1 MYKALMDRHMYR
13 WQMDRWRVIYIISYH
28 IPYGLWV
35 MASTQIP
42 NYETRSLANNLKSK
56 NQELSSLFMT
66 HRINGM
72 HALIK
77 FPEYIPYGLG
87 VMART
92 RSGTYRRT
100 DTSYQWDACTHKV
113 SWIYSIRFRSYGLDM
128 KWDVW
133 TDRLTDGQMDGR
145 TDGDVRDGQG

>member
-1 MYKALMDRHMYR
+1 
-13 WQMDRWRVIYIISYH
+13 
-28 IPYGLWV
+28 

-66 HRINGM
+66 HRINAM

-92 RSGTYRRT
+92 RSGTY
-100 DTSYQWDACTHKV
+100 
-113 SWIYSIRFRSYGLDM
+113 
-128 KWDVW
+128 
-133 TDRLTDGQMDGR
+133 GR
-145 TDGDVRDGQG
+145 TDGWTDRRTDGTEWGNTYRIVLKNWDRIK

>member
-1 MYKALMDRHMYR
+1 
-13 WQMDRWRVIYIISYH
+13 
-28 IPYGLWV
+28 

-66 HRINGM
+66 HRINAM

-87 VMART
+87 VMAPT
-92 RSGTYRRT
+92 RSGT
-100 DTSYQWDACTHKV
+100 S
-113 SWIYSIRFRSYGLDM
+113 
-128 KWDVW
+128 
-133 TDRLTDGQMDGR
+133 GQTDGR
-145 TDGDVRDGQG
+145 TDRRTGRTGVILNTLLLFFE

>member
-1 MYKALMDRHMYR
+1 
-13 WQMDRWRVIYIISYH
+13 
-28 IPYGLWV
+28 

-66 HRINGM
+66 HRINAM

-77 FPEYIPYGLG
+77 FPECIPFGLG

-92 RSGTYRRT
+92 RSGMNRRA

-113 SWIYSIRFRSYGLDM
+113 S
-128 KWDVW
+128 
-133 TDRLTDGQMDGR
+133 
-145 TDGDVRDGQG
+145 

>member
-1 MYKALMDRHMYR
+1 
-13 WQMDRWRVIYIISYH
+13 
-28 IPYGLWV
+28 

-56 NQELSSLFMT
+56 IQELSSLFMT
-66 HRINGM
+66 HRINAM

-92 RSGTYRRT
+92 RSGTYGRT
-100 DTSYQWDACTHKV
+100 DTSYQWDACIQKV
-113 SWIYSIRFRSYGLDM
+113 SCIYSIQFRSYGPDT

-133 TDRLTDGQMDGR
+133 TDGR
-145 TDGDVRDGQG
+145 TDGKMDVRDGQG

>member
-1 MYKALMDRHMYR
+1 
-13 WQMDRWRVIYIISYH
+13 
-28 IPYGLWV
+28 

-66 HRINGM
+66 HRINVM

-87 VMART
+87 VMAQT
-92 RSGTYRRT
+92 RSGTYGRT
-100 DTSYQWDACTHKV
+100 DTLYQWDACTHKI
-113 SWIYSIRFRSYGLDM
+113 S
-128 KWDVW
+128 
-133 TDRLTDGQMDGR
+133 
-145 TDGDVRDGQG
+145 

>member
-1 MYKALMDRHMYR
+1 
-13 WQMDRWRVIYIISYH
+13 
-28 IPYGLWV
+28 
-35 MASTQIP
+35 MASTYIP

-66 HRINGM
+66 HRINAV

-92 RSGTYRRT
+92 QSGTYGRT
-100 DTSYQWDACTHKV
+100 
-113 SWIYSIRFRSYGLDM
+113 
-128 KWDVW
+128 
-133 TDRLTDGQMDGR
+133 DGR
-145 TDGDVRDGQG
+145 TDRRTDEQTDVRDGQG

>member
-1 MYKALMDRHMYR
+1 
-13 WQMDRWRVIYIISYH
+13 
-28 IPYGLWV
+28 

-66 HRINGM
+66 HRINAM

-77 FPEYIPYGLG
+77 FPEYIPYG

-92 RSGTYRRT
+92 RSGMY
-100 DTSYQWDACTHKV
+100 
-113 SWIYSIRFRSYGLDM
+113 
-128 KWDVW
+128 
-133 TDRLTDGQMDGR
+133 GR
-145 TDGDVRDGQG
+145 TDRQMYGTDRGNT